1 MPHDAASATL
11 TPPAEERKTLP
22 STPSAPRRPSRAA
35 IARDALHP
43 GRDTAPFAYEVTPE
57 EEREKDFITF
67 RLGARR
73 RMWGIVLVGIA
84 LFVAVTLN
92 AIPPVPRLIM
102 ISIAASAFGLNLI
115 LTALATNPRTYRTW
129 NRYVFAALD
138 AALISTL
145 VLIFGSYGLVSLYF
159 LAIIPYAFDR
169 GDRLGYFAAGACVAG
184 FLAASWGHRMLAPET
199 APAAAWSIITALLL
213 GVVSWQIVPIPAR
226 MIRRIRRTR
235 DCITEAE
242 QGNMLAR
249 SETRHSDELG
259 LLEQSFNRMLEELG
273 HIIGT
278 VQREADEVAA
288 FAEGLAS
295 ATQNLS
301 QTGADFAGAAESLTG
316 RLEEQRGY
324 TETGSRQTSE
334 ALAAS
339 ERLRERAQDMESN
352 AHSLVNAA
360 ATSRDAI
367 GRAATTLVTIGHKVR
382 DTATTVG
389 TLANASEKVGEFVE
403 AVSRIARQTNLLAL
417 NAAIEAARAGEQGKG
432 FAVVAE
438 EVRKLAEES
447 SRAAKEVTATIGTV
461 RESIA
466 TAVQSMTEGEQEVR
480 NVGDIATEANAAL
493 SAMLTGIERI
503 ADVIG
508 EAADVSRKQSSA
520 MAELSGV
527 IQNVQTVSV
536 EAAVRAQDASRV
548 ATQQTVSL
556 RGLTE
561 TSQELAALADRLR
574 QSISRFAVSRTRE
587 FAIPSPA
594 AIPAA
599 HSAE

>member
-1 MPHDAASATL
+1 M
-11 TPPAEERKTLP
+11 TPDGREPSRLPEPAD
-22 STPSAPRRPSRAA
+22 SAPLEP
-35 IARDALHP
+35 
-43 GRDTAPFAYEVTPE
+43 TME
-57 EEREKDFITF
+57 EEREKDFMTF

-73 RMWGIVLVGIA
+73 RMWGILVVGVA
-84 LFVAVTLN
+84 LFVAVAVKAVPEVSRVIMGSIAVAAFALN
-92 AIPPVPRLIM
+92 AV
-102 ISIAASAFGLNLI
+102 
-115 LTALATNPRTYRTW
+115 LTALATNPKTYRPW

-138 AALISTL
+138 AALVSAL
-145 VLIFGSYGLVSLYF
+145 VLVFGSHGLVTLYF

-169 GDRLGYFAAGACVAG
+169 GERLGHFAAAASVAG
-184 FLAASWGHRMLAPET
+184 FLAASWGHGLLRSTDAP
-199 APAAAWSIITALLL
+199 PFAWSLITALLL
-213 GVVSWQIVPIPAR
+213 TVVATQIVPIPAR
-226 MIRRIRRTR
+226 LIRRIRRTR

-242 QGNMLAR
+242 RGNMLAR
-249 SETRHSDELG
+249 SDTRHGDELG

-288 FAEGLAS
+288 FADGLAS
-295 ATQNLS
+295 ATQQLS
-301 QTGADFAGAAESLTG
+301 RSGADFAGAAGSLTSH
-316 RLEEQRGY
+316 LEEQRGY
-324 TETGSRQTSE
+324 TESGSRQTVE
-334 ALAAS
+334 ALEAS
-339 ERLRERAQDMESN
+339 ERLRERAEDMESN
-352 AHSLVNAA
+352 AHSLVKAA

-367 GRAATTLVTIGHKVR
+367 GRAADTLVTIGKKVR

-389 TLANASEKVGEFVE
+389 TLANGSEKVGEFVE

-447 SRAAKEVTATIGTV
+447 GRAAKEVASTIATV

-480 NVGDIATEANAAL
+480 NVGEIATEANAAL

-503 ADVIG
+503 SEVIG

-520 MAELSGV
+520 MADLSGV
-527 IQNVQTVSV
+527 IQNVQAVSV

-556 RGLTE
+556 QGLTE
-561 TSQELAALADRLR
+561 TSQQLAALADRLR
-574 QSISRFAVSRTRE
+574 LSISRFAVSRTQE
-587 FAIPSPA
+587 FSIPTR
-594 AIPAA
+594 
-599 HSAE
+599 